1 MYIIRTTQ
9 VKCVCYV
16 IKGSTKEETVISNTK
31 RHMMIKNI
39 KLQTHPKGFGLCVS
53 KECSWQRLFF
63 LLLGMESIMLF
74 NFDLQQEK
82 AHIKIKKQLHHIGKI
97 IQINRQKNVEA

>member
-1 MYIIRTTQ
+1 MCL
-9 VKCVCYV
+9 VML
-16 IKGSTKEETVISNTK
+16 SKEAQKKKPSSQTPNVTWWLK
-31 RHMMIKNI
+31 T

-82 AHIKIKKQLHHIGKI
+82 STH
-97 IQINRQKNVEA
+97 